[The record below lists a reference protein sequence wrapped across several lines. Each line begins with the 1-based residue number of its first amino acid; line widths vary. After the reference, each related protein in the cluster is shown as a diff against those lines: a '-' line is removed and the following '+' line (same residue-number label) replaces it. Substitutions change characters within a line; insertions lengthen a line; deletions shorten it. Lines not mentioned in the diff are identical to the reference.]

1 MKLLLV
7 LAVTALL
14 AISTV
19 HALSFKEKAQILKQ
33 VALMQQEADE
43 GDDDSDDVI
52 ATPSNG
58 TLSSILEEL
67 NLNKRYCGF
76 IFVYF
81 ILPQK

>member
-7 LAVTALL
+7 LALTALL

-19 HALSFKEKAQILKQ
+19 HALSFKDKAQILKQ

-43 GDDDSDDVI
+43 GDDVI

-58 TLSSILEEL
+58 TVSSILEEL
-67 NLNKRYCGF
+67 NLNKRYYY
-76 IFVYF
+76 IY
-81 ILPQK
+81 IIIQ